1 MAFPDYIDNTPSVV
15 LVNFCHFVHRIN
27 LNRYSCD
34 FMYRQANSNLT
45 RFGIFQAETEAN
57 VIVSVLYVYAPS
69 RTRPDSFCGHACSQR
84 VVEVN

>member
-1 MAFPDYIDNTPSVV
+1 
-15 LVNFCHFVHRIN
+15 
-27 LNRYSCD
+27 
-34 FMYRQANSNLT
+34 MYRQANSNLT

-84 VVEVN
+84 VVEVNWIYERDDGDDGSKRRVYKAA